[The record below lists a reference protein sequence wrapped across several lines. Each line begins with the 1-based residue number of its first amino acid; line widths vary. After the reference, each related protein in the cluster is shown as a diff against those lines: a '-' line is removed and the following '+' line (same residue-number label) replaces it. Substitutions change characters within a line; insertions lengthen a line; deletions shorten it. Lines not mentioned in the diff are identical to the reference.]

1 MEFGKHI
8 GKGLWAFAD
17 KSLPAL
23 YGIGF
28 VFLVVRVLPEKEF
41 GAYAVIQ
48 TTFAMVT
55 AVGYAFALQPLT
67 KFAAE
72 TEERGPYVVAGMALL
87 MCLFIVVSVL
97 VLVLAEPLAD
107 LFDPQRQA
115 NLTPL
120 FHYLPLLL
128 ISAFYRNV
136 AVSFLQA
143 KYQVQKIFWIDAVY
157 FLGVLVLV
165 AWANRVGN
173 FNTAADMIV
182 INAIMLSCSTVVAL
196 LLTLREMSSKLRF
209 RRDAFVSMW
218 HFGKFMFAG
227 NLIYVLYSQMDV
239 LFVSSF
245 AGVVAVATY
254 NAAKVLTRL
263 FDMVSQVLQLFLLP
277 FASKTYAEQ
286 NMGKLTVTAEK
297 SICFSTI
304 LLLPVFLAMLLF
316 PQEILHLLYGGKYD
330 SGAPIVR
337 VVGFLAFIV
346 PWNSVAANYI
356 IGMGKVKDALYL
368 SVVLLAVAV
377 PAYAI
382 LTPRFGAI
390 GTSVGLVVALLVA
403 TVLLVRLL
411 QRLIPL
417 KVLNVVRRIR
427 DVWSFVHARL
437 Q

>member
-1 MEFGKHI
+1 
-8 GKGLWAFAD
+8 
-17 KSLPAL
+17 
-23 YGIGF
+23 
-28 VFLVVRVLPEKEF
+28 
-41 GAYAVIQ
+41 
-48 TTFAMVT
+48 
-55 AVGYAFALQPLT
+55 
-67 KFAAE
+67 
-72 TEERGPYVVAGMALL
+72 
-87 MCLFIVVSVL
+87 
-97 VLVLAEPLAD
+97 
-107 LFDPQRQA
+107 
-115 NLTPL
+115 
-120 FHYLPLLL
+120 
-128 ISAFYRNV
+128 
-136 AVSFLQA
+136 
-143 KYQVQKIFWIDAVY
+143 
-157 FLGVLVLV
+157 
-165 AWANRVGN
+165 
-173 FNTAADMIV
+173 
-182 INAIMLSCSTVVAL
+182 
-196 LLTLREMSSKLRF
+196 
-209 RRDAFVSMW
+209 
-218 HFGKFMFAG
+218 
-227 NLIYVLYSQMDV
+227 
-239 LFVSSF
+239 
-245 AGVVAVATY
+245 
-254 NAAKVLTRL
+254 
-263 FDMVSQVLQLFLLP
+263 MVSQVLQLFLLP

-427 DVWSFVHARL
+427 DVWSFVHTRL